1 MAFHAPSLG
10 RSFPLFYAS
19 GLLPFLAYLNLS
31 NRLAG
36 TLRANKQLLF
46 YPRVSFADALIAR
59 FVLNGLTELV
69 IAVLAVRLICTVL
82 SAEVLVRW
90 PELALGVAMVLALAA
105 GIGVL
110 NCFLLS
116 VLPVWERAWSVLN
129 KPLFFLSCVVFIYDQ
144 IPEPYRDWLWWNPL
158 VHVVGQVRAGLYA
171 TYPAAYVSPGYVFGL
186 SGVALMLGLVFLLRY
201 HRDILNT

>member
-1 MAFHAPSLG
+1 
-10 RSFPLFYAS
+10 
-19 GLLPFLAYLNLS
+19 
-31 NRLAG
+31 
-36 TLRANKQLLF
+36 
-46 YPRVSFADALIAR
+46 
-59 FVLNGLTELV
+59 
-69 IAVLAVRLICTVL
+69 VLAVRLICTVL

-144 IPEPYRDWLWWNPL
+144 IPEPYRGWLWWNPL
-158 VHVVGQVRAGLYA
+158 VHAVGQVRAGLYA
-171 TYPAAYVSPGYVFGL
+171 TYPADYVSHGYVFGL
-186 SGVALMLGLVFLLRY
+186 SGGALMLGLVFLSRY
-201 HRDILNT
+201 HRDILNA